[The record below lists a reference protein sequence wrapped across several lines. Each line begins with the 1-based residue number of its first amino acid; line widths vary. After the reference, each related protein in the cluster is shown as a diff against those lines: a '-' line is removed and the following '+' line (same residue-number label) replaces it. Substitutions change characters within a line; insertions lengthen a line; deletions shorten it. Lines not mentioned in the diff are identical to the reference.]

1 METRSFVVEEKHFE
15 NVTRYE
21 DALMILD
28 KYLKKQGRI
37 FEDTAEE
44 LEAILEE
51 IDYQISC
58 LEEMVYGETDE
69 EYYF

>member
-1 METRSFVVEEKHFE
+1 MGTRDFVLDEKY
-15 NVTRYE
+15 YE
-21 DALMILD
+21 CAGRLEDVLIVLEKQLKCNDRIL
-28 KYLKKQGRI
+28 
-37 FEDTAEE
+37 EDLADD
-44 LEAILEE
+44 LESILEE